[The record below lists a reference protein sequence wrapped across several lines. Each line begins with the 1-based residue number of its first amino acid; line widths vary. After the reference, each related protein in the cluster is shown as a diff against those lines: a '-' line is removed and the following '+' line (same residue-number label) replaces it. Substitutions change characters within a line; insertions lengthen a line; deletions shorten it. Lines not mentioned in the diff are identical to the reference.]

1 MTSFGYT
8 LMCEQQGPRELVRQA
23 GLAEEGGFDFAVISD
38 HFHPWLEVQG
48 ESPYAWSVLGAVAE
62 RTERMNLM
70 TMVTCPIVR
79 YHPALVAQKAA
90 TVQMLSE
97 GRFALGLGAGEN
109 LNEHVVGMG
118 WPPVQE
124 RHHMLAEAIEIIRE
138 LWKGGSVTL
147 EGDYFNV
154 HDARLYSLPPQL
166 PPVFVAAGG
175 SEAAALAAESGD
187 GLIATEPL
195 SELVQSYRRAG
206 GRGSTWAQIAVC
218 WAEDE
223 RRGLETAH
231 RYFRFAVPGWKVQ
244 SELPNPVNFEAAT
257 RTVRPE
263 DMAELMPHGPDPE
276 RYVQGINK
284 FLDAGFENVAIV
296 QAGPDQEGF
305 IRFWDRELAP
315 ALKQTTRAAGG

>member
-1 MTSFGYT
+1 MTTFGYT

-23 GLAEEGGFDFAVISD
+23 ALAEEAGFDFAVISD
-38 HFHPWLEVQG
+38 HYHPWLEEQG

-90 TVQMLSE
+90 TVQILSE

-118 WPPVQE
+118 WPPAQE
-124 RHHMLAEAIEIIRE
+124 RHRMLAEAIEIIRE
-138 LWKGGSVTL
+138 LWKGRFVTH

-154 HDARLYSLPPQL
+154 HDARVYSLPQQL
-166 PPVFVAAGG
+166 PPIFVAAGG
-175 SEAAALAAESGD
+175 TAAAALAAASGD

-195 SELVQSYRRAG
+195 AELVQSYRGAG
-206 GRGSTWAQIAVC
+206 GEGSTWAQIAVC
-218 WAEDE
+218 WAADE

-244 SELPNPVNFEAAT
+244 AELPNPVNFEAAT
-257 RTVRPE
+257 RTVRLE
-263 DMAELMPHGPDPE
+263 DVAELIPHGPDPQ
-276 RYVQGINK
+276 RYVEAIGK
-284 FLDAGFENVAIV
+284 FLDAGFQNVAVV
-296 QAGPDQEGF
+296 QAGSEQDGF
-305 IRFWDRELAP
+305 IRFWERELAP

>member
-1 MTSFGYT
+1 MTRFGYT

-23 GLAEEGGFDFAVISD
+23 ALAEETGFDFAVISD
-38 HFHPWLEVQG
+38 HYHPWLEEQG

-90 TVQMLSE
+90 TVQILSE

-118 WPPVQE
+118 WPPARE
-124 RHHMLAEAIEIIRE
+124 RHQMLAEAIEIIRE
-138 LWKGGSVTL
+138 LWKGRFVNH

-154 HDARLYSLPPQL
+154 HDARIYSLPLEL
-166 PPVFVAAGG
+166 PPIFVAAGG
-175 SEAAALAAESGD
+175 PEAAALAAASGD
-187 GLIATEPL
+187 GLIGTEPL
-195 SELVQSYRRAG
+195 GELVQSYRESG
-206 GRGSTWAQIAVC
+206 GEGSTWAQIAVC

-223 RRGLETAH
+223 RGALETAH

-244 SELPNPVNFEAAT
+244 TELPTPVNFEAAT
-257 RTVRPE
+257 KTVRPE
-263 DMAELMPHGPDPE
+263 DVAELVPHGPDPE
-276 RYVQGINK
+276 KYVAGIQK
-284 FLDAGFENVAIV
+284 FLDAGFENVAVV

-305 IRFWDRELAP
+305 IRFWERELAP
-315 ALKQTTRAAGG
+315 ALKETAKTAGG